1 MTYSEIWHRIAT
13 SYDDG
18 EARAIARILIEELFG
33 LSYAD
38 IVCGATEQ
46 LSADDT
52 LRLDTAVRRI
62 EQGEP
67 LQHVLGYADFCGNRF
82 CVNGSV
88 LIPRPETEWLVDEGA
103 KLMSTTATSSP
114 KRILDIGTG
123 SGCIAISL
131 KLRLGDAYVEAW
143 DISEEALRTAQD
155 NADALKAEVTFRK
168 RDALK
173 AEGECLQGGALVSSA
188 PTGQAMDSINSNE
201 GALVSSAPTE
211 QTMDSINSNEGAL
224 VSSAPTGQ
232 TMDSI
237 NSNEGALVSSA
248 PTGQAMDSINS
259 NEASTTAAPW
269 DLIVSNPPYICD
281 SERSAMDDNVLLH
294 EPHTALFVPDDDPL
308 RFYRAIARYALLTLN
323 TGGSLLFEC
332 NTRYAEATGT
342 MLRDMGFEEVTVSDD
357 CFNLPR
363 FVRGKQP
370 LPTLPVGEGL
380 VTQGEANC
388 RRLRHSC
395 RSHWQLK

>member
-103 KLMSTTATSSP
+103 KLMSTTATSDETQHKAPHSP

-155 NADALKAEVTFRK
+155 NADALKAEVVFRK

-173 AEGECLQGGALVSSA
+173 AEEEDCSEEKCLQGGALVSSA
-188 PTGQAMDSINSNE
+188 PTEQAMDSINYS
-201 GALVSSAPTE
+201 
-211 QTMDSINSNEGAL
+211 
-224 VSSAPTGQ
+224 
-232 TMDSI
+232 
-237 NSNEGALVSSA
+237 
-248 PTGQAMDSINS
+248 
-259 NEASTTAAPW
+259 EANILAAPW

-332 NTRYAEATGT
+332 NTRYAEATGA

-357 CFNLPR
+357 CFSLPR
-363 FVRGKQP
+363 FVRGRKNSPNQ
-370 LPTLPVGEGL
+370 
-380 VTQGEANC
+380 
-388 RRLRHSC
+388 
-395 RSHWQLK
+395 

>member
-82 CVNGSV
+82 SVNSSV

-103 KLMSTTATSSP
+103 KLMSTTATSST

-155 NADALKAEVTFRK
+155 NADALKAEVVFRK
-168 RDALK
+168 RDALR
-173 AEGECLQGGALVSSA
+173 A
-188 PTGQAMDSINSNE
+188 DN
-201 GALVSSAPTE
+201 
-211 QTMDSINSNEGAL
+211 
-224 VSSAPTGQ
+224 
-232 TMDSI
+232 
-237 NSNEGALVSSA
+237 
-248 PTGQAMDSINS
+248 
-259 NEASTTAAPW
+259 TAAPW

-323 TGGSLLFEC
+323 IGGSLLFEC

-363 FVRGKQP
+363 FVRGSSPSQP
-370 LPTLPVGEGL
+370 SPSGRAWLPK
-380 VTQGEANC
+380 A
-388 RRLRHSC
+388 
-395 RSHWQLK
+395 

>member
-143 DISEEALRTAQD
+143 DISEEALRTAQN
-155 NADALKAEVTFRK
+155 NADALKAEVVFRK
-168 RDALK
+168 RDALR

-188 PTGQAMDSINSNE
+188 PTEQAMDY
-201 GALVSSAPTE
+201 
-211 QTMDSINSNEGAL
+211 
-224 VSSAPTGQ
+224 
-232 TMDSI
+232 
-237 NSNEGALVSSA
+237 
-248 PTGQAMDSINS
+248 
-259 NEASTTAAPW
+259 EASTTAAPW

-323 TGGSLLFEC
+323 IGGSLLFEC

-363 FVRGKQP
+363 FVRGSSPSQP
-370 LPTLPVGEGL
+370 SPSGR
-380 VTQGEANC
+380 A
-388 RRLRHSC
+388 
-395 RSHWQLK
+395 

>member
-155 NADALKAEVTFRK
+155 NADALKAEVVFRK
-168 RDALK
+168 RDALR
-173 AEGECLQGGALVSSA
+173 AEEECCSEEKCLQGGALVSSA
-188 PTGQAMDSINSNE
+188 PTGQAMDSINYSKANI
-201 GALVSSAPTE
+201 L
-211 QTMDSINSNEGAL
+211 
-224 VSSAPTGQ
+224 
-232 TMDSI
+232 
-237 NSNEGALVSSA
+237 
-248 PTGQAMDSINS
+248 
-259 NEASTTAAPW
+259 AAPW
-269 DLIVSNPPYICD
+269 DMIVSNPPYICD

-323 TGGSLLFEC
+323 IGGNLLFEC

-342 MLRDMGFEEVTVSDD
+342 MLSDMGFEEVTVSDD
-357 CFNLPR
+357 CFSLPR
-363 FVRGKQP
+363 FVRGRKNSPSQP
-370 LPTLPVGEGL
+370 SPSGR
-380 VTQGEANC
+380 A
-388 RRLRHSC
+388 
-395 RSHWQLK
+395 

>member
-33 LSYAD
+33 LSYTD

-103 KLMSTTATSSP
+103 KLMSDGSTPTDIKKLNS

-155 NADALKAEVTFRK
+155 NADALKAEVVFRK
-168 RDALK
+168 RDALR

-188 PTGQAMDSINSNE
+188 PT
-201 GALVSSAPTE
+201 E
-211 QTMDSINSNEGAL
+211 QTMDFINYS
-224 VSSAPTGQ
+224 
-232 TMDSI
+232 
-237 NSNEGALVSSA
+237 
-248 PTGQAMDSINS
+248 
-259 NEASTTAAPW
+259 EANILAAPW

-323 TGGSLLFEC
+323 IGGSLLFEC

-342 MLRDMGFEEVTVSDD
+342 MLSDMGFEEVTVSDD

-363 FVRGKQP
+363 FVRGSSPSQP
-370 LPTLPVGEGL
+370 SPSGRACYP
-380 VTQGEANC
+380 
-388 RRLRHSC
+388 RLR
-395 RSHWQLK
+395 KA

>member
-103 KLMSTTATSSP
+103 KLMDGCIASDETQHKAPHSP

-155 NADALKAEVTFRK
+155 NADALKAEVVFRK

-173 AEGECLQGGALVSSA
+173 AEEEGCSEEECLQGGALVSSA

-201 GALVSSAPTE
+201 ANIL
-211 QTMDSINSNEGAL
+211 
-224 VSSAPTGQ
+224 
-232 TMDSI
+232 
-237 NSNEGALVSSA
+237 
-248 PTGQAMDSINS
+248 
-259 NEASTTAAPW
+259 AAPW

-323 TGGSLLFEC
+323 PGGTLLFEC

-342 MLRDMGFEEVTVSDD
+342 MLSDMGFEEVTVSDD

-363 FVRGKQP
+363 FVRGRSPSQP
-370 LPTLPVGEGL
+370 SPSGR
-380 VTQGEANC
+380 A
-388 RRLRHSC
+388 
-395 RSHWQLK
+395 

>member
-82 CVNGSV
+82 SVNSSV

-143 DISEEALRTAQD
+143 DISEEALRTAES
-155 NADALKAEVTFRK
+155 NAQALKAEVTFRK

-173 AEGECLQGGALVSSA
+173 AEEEDCSEEECLQG
-188 PTGQAMDSINSNE
+188 

-224 VSSAPTGQ
+224 VSSAPT
-232 TMDSI
+232 
-237 NSNEGALVSSA
+237 E
-248 PTGQAMDSINS
+248 QAMDSINYS
-259 NEASTTAAPW
+259 EANILAAPW

-323 TGGSLLFEC
+323 IGGSLLFEC

-363 FVRGKQP
+363 FVRGSSPSQP
-370 LPTLPVGEGL
+370 AAPPNPPHRGGL
-380 VTQGEANC
+380 SYP
-388 RRLRHSC
+388 RLR
-395 RSHWQLK
+395 KA

>member
-103 KLMSTTATSSP
+103 KLMDGCIASDETLHKAPHSP

-155 NADALKAEVTFRK
+155 NADALKAEVVFRK

-173 AEGECLQGGALVSSA
+173 AEEEGCSEEECLQGGALVSSA
-188 PTGQAMDSINSNE
+188 PTEQAMDSINYS
-201 GALVSSAPTE
+201 
-211 QTMDSINSNEGAL
+211 
-224 VSSAPTGQ
+224 
-232 TMDSI
+232 
-237 NSNEGALVSSA
+237 
-248 PTGQAMDSINS
+248 
-259 NEASTTAAPW
+259 EANILAAPW

-323 TGGSLLFEC
+323 AGGNLLFEC
-332 NTRYAEATGT
+332 NTRYAEATGA

-357 CFNLPR
+357 CFGLPR
-363 FVRGKQP
+363 FVRGRKNRTAAPPNPPRRGGLSYQ
-370 LPTLPVGEGL
+370 GL
-380 VTQGEANC
+380 VTQGLERPKEA
-388 RRLRHSC
+388 
-395 RSHWQLK
+395 

>member
-67 LQHVLGYADFCGNRF
+67 LQHVLGYADFCSNRF
-82 CVNGSV
+82 SVNSSV

-155 NADALKAEVTFRK
+155 NADALKAEVVFRK

-173 AEGECLQGGALVSSA
+173 AEEEGCSEEECLQGGALVSSA
-188 PTGQAMDSINSNE
+188 PTEQAMDSINSNE

-211 QTMDSINSNEGAL
+211 Q
-224 VSSAPTGQ
+224 
-232 TMDSI
+232 
-237 NSNEGALVSSA
+237 
-248 PTGQAMDSINS
+248 AMDY
-259 NEASTTAAPW
+259 EASTTAAPW

-323 TGGSLLFEC
+323 IGGSLLFEC
-332 NTRYAEATGT
+332 NTRYAEATGA

-363 FVRGKQP
+363 FVRGRK
-370 LPTLPVGEGL
+370 
-380 VTQGEANC
+380 N
-388 RRLRHSC
+388 
-395 RSHWQLK
+395 SHNQ

>member
-103 KLMSTTATSSP
+103 KLMDGCVASDETQHKAPHSP

-155 NADALKAEVTFRK
+155 NADALKAEVVFRK
-168 RDALK
+168 RDALR
-173 AEGECLQGGALVSSA
+173 A
-188 PTGQAMDSINSNE
+188 DN
-201 GALVSSAPTE
+201 
-211 QTMDSINSNEGAL
+211 
-224 VSSAPTGQ
+224 
-232 TMDSI
+232 
-237 NSNEGALVSSA
+237 
-248 PTGQAMDSINS
+248 
-259 NEASTTAAPW
+259 TAAPW

-323 TGGSLLFEC
+323 IGGSLLFEC

-363 FVRGKQP
+363 FVRGRK
-370 LPTLPVGEGL
+370 
-380 VTQGEANC
+380 N
-388 RRLRHSC
+388 
-395 RSHWQLK
+395 SHNQ

>member
-82 CVNGSV
+82 SVNGSV

-103 KLMSTTATSSP
+103 KLMNGCIASDETQHKAPHSP

-155 NADALKAEVTFRK
+155 NADALKAEVVFRK

-173 AEGECLQGGALVSSA
+173 AEEEGCSEEECLQGGALVSSA
-188 PTGQAMDSINSNE
+188 PTE
-201 GALVSSAPTE
+201 
-211 QTMDSINSNEGAL
+211 
-224 VSSAPTGQ
+224 
-232 TMDSI
+232 
-237 NSNEGALVSSA
+237 
-248 PTGQAMDSINS
+248 QAMDSINS

-332 NTRYAEATGT
+332 NTRYAEATGK
-342 MLRDMGFEEVTVSDD
+342 MLSDMGFEEVTVSDD

-363 FVRGKQP
+363 FVRGRSPSQP
-370 LPTLPVGEGL
+370 SPSGR
-380 VTQGEANC
+380 A
-388 RRLRHSC
+388 
-395 RSHWQLK
+395 

>member
-82 CVNGSV
+82 SVNGSV

-155 NADALKAEVTFRK
+155 NADALKAEVVFRK
-168 RDALK
+168 RDALR
-173 AEGECLQGGALVSSA
+173 
-188 PTGQAMDSINSNE
+188 
-201 GALVSSAPTE
+201 TE
-211 QTMDSINSNEGAL
+211 N
-224 VSSAPTGQ
+224 
-232 TMDSI
+232 
-237 NSNEGALVSSA
+237 
-248 PTGQAMDSINS
+248 
-259 NEASTTAAPW
+259 TAAPW

-323 TGGSLLFEC
+323 TGRSLLFEC
-332 NTRYAEATGT
+332 NTRYAEATGK
-342 MLRDMGFEEVTVSDD
+342 MMREMGFEEVTVSDD
-357 CFNLPR
+357 CFGLPR
-363 FVRGKQP
+363 FVRGRKNSPNQ
-370 LPTLPVGEGL
+370 
-380 VTQGEANC
+380 
-388 RRLRHSC
+388 
-395 RSHWQLK
+395 

>member
-103 KLMSTTATSSP
+103 KLMDGCIASDETQHKAPHSP

-155 NADALKAEVTFRK
+155 NADALKAEVVFRK

-173 AEGECLQGGALVSSA
+173 AEEVFRKKDALKAEEEGYSEEECLQGGALVSSA
-188 PTGQAMDSINSNE
+188 PTEQAMDSINYS
-201 GALVSSAPTE
+201 
-211 QTMDSINSNEGAL
+211 
-224 VSSAPTGQ
+224 
-232 TMDSI
+232 
-237 NSNEGALVSSA
+237 
-248 PTGQAMDSINS
+248 
-259 NEASTTAAPW
+259 EANILAAPW

-323 TGGSLLFEC
+323 IGGNLLFEC

-357 CFNLPR
+357 CFSLPR
-363 FVRGKQP
+363 FVRGRK
-370 LPTLPVGEGL
+370 
-380 VTQGEANC
+380 N
-388 RRLRHSC
+388 
-395 RSHWQLK
+395 SHNQ

>member
-82 CVNGSV
+82 SVNSSV

-155 NADALKAEVTFRK
+155 NADALKAEVVFRK
-168 RDALK
+168 RDALR
-173 AEGECLQGGALVSSA
+173 A
-188 PTGQAMDSINSNE
+188 DN
-201 GALVSSAPTE
+201 
-211 QTMDSINSNEGAL
+211 
-224 VSSAPTGQ
+224 
-232 TMDSI
+232 
-237 NSNEGALVSSA
+237 
-248 PTGQAMDSINS
+248 
-259 NEASTTAAPW
+259 TAAPW

-323 TGGSLLFEC
+323 IGGSLLFEC
-332 NTRYAEATGT
+332 NTRYAEATGK
-342 MLRDMGFEEVTVSDD
+342 MLSDMGFEEVTVSDD
-357 CFNLPR
+357 CFGLPR
-363 FVRGKQP
+363 FVRGSSPPQP
-370 LPTLPVGEGL
+370 SPSGR
-380 VTQGEANC
+380 A
-388 RRLRHSC
+388 
-395 RSHWQLK
+395 

>member
-103 KLMSTTATSSP
+103 KLMDGCIASDETQHKAPHSP

-155 NADALKAEVTFRK
+155 NADALKAEVVFRK

-173 AEGECLQGGALVSSA
+173 AEEEGCSKEECLQG
-188 PTGQAMDSINSNE
+188 
-201 GALVSSAPTE
+201 
-211 QTMDSINSNEGAL
+211 GAL

-248 PTGQAMDSINS
+248 PTEQAMDSINYS
-259 NEASTTAAPW
+259 EANILAAPW

-342 MLRDMGFEEVTVSDD
+342 MLRDMGFERVTVSDD

-363 FVRGKQP
+363 FVRGRK
-370 LPTLPVGEGL
+370 
-380 VTQGEANC
+380 N
-388 RRLRHSC
+388 
-395 RSHWQLK
+395 SHNQ

>member
-33 LSYAD
+33 LSYTD
-38 IVCGATEQ
+38 IVCGATDQ

-103 KLMSTTATSSP
+103 KLMSDGSTPTDIKKLNS

-173 AEGECLQGGALVSSA
+173 AEEEGCSEEECLQGGALVSSA
-188 PTGQAMDSINSNE
+188 PTEQAMDY
-201 GALVSSAPTE
+201 
-211 QTMDSINSNEGAL
+211 
-224 VSSAPTGQ
+224 
-232 TMDSI
+232 
-237 NSNEGALVSSA
+237 
-248 PTGQAMDSINS
+248 
-259 NEASTTAAPW
+259 EASTTAAPW

-323 TGGSLLFEC
+323 IGGSLLFEC
-332 NTRYAEATGT
+332 NTRYAEATGK
-342 MLRDMGFEEVTVSDD
+342 MLSDMGFEEVTVSDD

-363 FVRGKQP
+363 FVRGRKNSPNQ
-370 LPTLPVGEGL
+370 
-380 VTQGEANC
+380 
-388 RRLRHSC
+388 
-395 RSHWQLK
+395 

>member
-103 KLMSTTATSSP
+103 KLMDGCIASDETQHKAPHSP

-155 NADALKAEVTFRK
+155 NADALKAEVVFRK
-168 RDALK
+168 RDAWK
-173 AEGECLQGGALVSSA
+173 AEEEGCSEEECLQGGALVSSA
-188 PTGQAMDSINSNE
+188 PTGQTKDSINYS
-201 GALVSSAPTE
+201 
-211 QTMDSINSNEGAL
+211 
-224 VSSAPTGQ
+224 
-232 TMDSI
+232 
-237 NSNEGALVSSA
+237 
-248 PTGQAMDSINS
+248 
-259 NEASTTAAPW
+259 EANILAATW

-332 NTRYAEATGT
+332 NTRYAEATRT
-342 MLRDMGFEEVTVSDD
+342 MLSDMGFEEVTVSDD

-363 FVRGKQP
+363 FVRGRKNSPSQP
-370 LPTLPVGEGL
+370 SPSGR
-380 VTQGEANC
+380 A
-388 RRLRHSC
+388 
-395 RSHWQLK
+395 

>member
-103 KLMSTTATSSP
+103 KLMDGCIASDETQHKAPHSP

-155 NADALKAEVTFRK
+155 NADALKAEVAFRK
-168 RDALK
+168 KDALR
-173 AEGECLQGGALVSSA
+173 A
-188 PTGQAMDSINSNE
+188 DN
-201 GALVSSAPTE
+201 
-211 QTMDSINSNEGAL
+211 
-224 VSSAPTGQ
+224 
-232 TMDSI
+232 
-237 NSNEGALVSSA
+237 
-248 PTGQAMDSINS
+248 
-259 NEASTTAAPW
+259 TAAPW

-323 TGGSLLFEC
+323 IGGSLLFEC

-357 CFNLPR
+357 CFGLPR
-363 FVRGKQP
+363 FVRGRK
-370 LPTLPVGEGL
+370 
-380 VTQGEANC
+380 N
-388 RRLRHSC
+388 
-395 RSHWQLK
+395 SHNQ

>member
-33 LSYAD
+33 LSYTD

-82 CVNGSV
+82 SVNGSV

-103 KLMSTTATSSP
+103 KLMNGCIASDETQHKAPHSP

-155 NADALKAEVTFRK
+155 NADALKAEVVFRK

-173 AEGECLQGGALVSSA
+173 AEEEGYSEEECLQGGALVSSA
-188 PTGQAMDSINSNE
+188 PTGQAMDSINSK
-201 GALVSSAPTE
+201 
-211 QTMDSINSNEGAL
+211 
-224 VSSAPTGQ
+224 
-232 TMDSI
+232 
-237 NSNEGALVSSA
+237 
-248 PTGQAMDSINS
+248 
-259 NEASTTAAPW
+259 EANILAAPW

-342 MLRDMGFEEVTVSDD
+342 MLSDMGFEEVTVSDD

-363 FVRGKQP
+363 FVRGSSPSQP
-370 LPTLPVGEGL
+370 AAPPNPPRRGGL
-380 VTQGEANC
+380 
-388 RRLRHSC
+388 S
-395 RSHWQLK
+395 

>member
-88 LIPRPETEWLVDEGA
+88 LVPRPETEWLVDEGA

-143 DISEEALRTAQD
+143 DISEEALRTAQN
-155 NADALKAEVTFRK
+155 NADALKAEVVFRK
-168 RDALK
+168 RDALR

-188 PTGQAMDSINSNE
+188 PTEQAMDY
-201 GALVSSAPTE
+201 
-211 QTMDSINSNEGAL
+211 
-224 VSSAPTGQ
+224 
-232 TMDSI
+232 
-237 NSNEGALVSSA
+237 
-248 PTGQAMDSINS
+248 
-259 NEASTTAAPW
+259 EASTTAAPW

-323 TGGSLLFEC
+323 IGGSLLFEC

-342 MLRDMGFEEVTVSDD
+342 MLSDMGFEEVTVSDD

-363 FVRGKQP
+363 FVRGSSPSQP
-370 LPTLPVGEGL
+370 AAPPNPPHRGGL
-380 VTQGEANC
+380 GYP
-388 RRLRHSC
+388 R
-395 RSHWQLK
+395 

>member
-33 LSYAD
+33 LSYTD

-103 KLMSTTATSSP
+103 KLMDGCIASDETQHKAPHSP

-168 RDALK
+168 RDALR
-173 AEGECLQGGALVSSA
+173 A
-188 PTGQAMDSINSNE
+188 DN
-201 GALVSSAPTE
+201 
-211 QTMDSINSNEGAL
+211 
-224 VSSAPTGQ
+224 
-232 TMDSI
+232 
-237 NSNEGALVSSA
+237 
-248 PTGQAMDSINS
+248 
-259 NEASTTAAPW
+259 TAAPW

-332 NTRYAEATGT
+332 NTRYAEATGK
-342 MLRDMGFEEVTVSDD
+342 MLSDMGFEEVTVSDD

-363 FVRGKQP
+363 FVRGSSPSQP
-370 LPTLPVGEGL
+370 SPSGR
-380 VTQGEANC
+380 A
-388 RRLRHSC
+388 
-395 RSHWQLK
+395 